1 MSILTRIRDALLGLI
16 DDIKQNADEREE
28 QFQQRRAKTLK
39 EKLAVLAK
47 NSPYKNYLKS
57 SEDLAY
63 LVKLDGSYE
72 GRKELWTELGFDGQH
87 APTDDAY
94 KGSGEQNTKLHAAL
108 MKWLATTGNVPWP
121 KYE

>member
-1 MSILTRIRDALLGLI
+1 MSILTRIRDALLDLI
-16 DDIKQNADEREE
+16 VGVE
-28 QFQQRRAKTLK
+28 QETGETTELFQQRCGKTMM
-39 EKLAVLAK
+39 EKLDALAA
-47 NSPYKNYLKS
+47 NSPYKNWRKS

-94 KGSGEQNTKLHAAL
+94 KGTKQQNIKLHAAL
-108 MKWLATTGNVPWP
+108 MEWLETEGQVPRLV
-121 KYE
+121 YE